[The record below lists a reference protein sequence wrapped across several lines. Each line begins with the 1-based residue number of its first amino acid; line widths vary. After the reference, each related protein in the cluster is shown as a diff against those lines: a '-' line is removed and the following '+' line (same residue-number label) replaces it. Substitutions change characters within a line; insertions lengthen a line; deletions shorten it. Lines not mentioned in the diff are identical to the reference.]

1 MTMTAIQIREALKP
15 MMQFAP
21 AITSCIEIVES
32 AEAAEKAFAKATK
45 EDESRK
51 KALADEIAVLET
63 SKAKLA
69 RETDLARRA
78 FDDFASDTAG
88 KKGKLEAE
96 FAMFRSEHD
105 LKMEQLGELGAQY
118 SRQIVALEEEKK
130 AMQAQ
135 LDGVKKAFEAFK
147 AAHKL

>member
-63 SKAKLA
+63 AKAKLA
-69 RETDLARRA
+69 RETDLARKA
-78 FDDFASDTAG
+78 FDDFTNGMATKTAA
-88 KKGKLEAE
+88 LTAE
-96 FAMFRSEHD
+96 FAKTRADHD
-105 LKMEQLGELGAQY
+105 RKMEQLGELGAQY
-118 SRQIVALEEEKK
+118 SREIDKLGAEKTAK
-130 AMQAQ
+130 QAE
-135 LDGVKKAFEAFK
+135 LDAVKKAFEAFK